1 MMGSFYQCNNCRQ
14 NFGSTVGNRPPT
26 TVVPEPTADSRSRNT
41 MNRRMIYDSPPS
53 SGVRDNAAGAD
64 NYWRA
69 LVWSFRIIR
78 RILLVTYFLLRYIY
92 RRSKLI
98 FWFTIF
104 ILSSVIAFIIVV
116 NTYNVGLSDIRTT
129 YGTSNEQK
137 TEASGIPDVTELP
150 EVTGNAGEAPTITAP
165 TGTPPATLQT
175 QDIIL
180 GTGEEVVATS
190 TLTVHYTLMSWS
202 NGAIVESSWSDG
214 QPPIVW
220 SGPLSGVI
228 SGWQQGLPGAKV
240 GGRRLLVIPADLAY
254 GANGSGP
261 IGPNETLIFVVDIV
275 GVS

>member
-26 TVVPEPTADSRSRNT
+26 TVARESTANSGSRNT
-41 MNRRMIYDSPPS
+41 MNQRMNFDSPTS

-78 RILLVTYFLLRYIY
+78 RILLVSYFLLRKIY
-92 RRSKLI
+92 KSSKI
-98 FWFTIF
+98 KFWITIF
-104 ILSSVIAFIIVV
+104 ILSSIIAFIVV
-116 NTYNVGLSDIRTT
+116 INTYNVGLSNIRTT
-129 YGTSNEQK
+129 YVTSNEQE
-137 TEASGIPDVTELP
+137 TEESGLLEASGLP

-165 TGTPPATLQT
+165 SGTPPATLQT

-180 GTGEEVVATS
+180 GTGAEVLATS

-202 NGAIVESSWSDG
+202 NGAIVESSWTGG
-214 QPPIVW
+214 QAPTF
-220 SGPLSGVI
+220 PLSGVI
-228 SGWQQGLPGAKV
+228 AGWQQGLPGAKV
-240 GGRRLLVIPADLAY
+240 GGRRMLVIPADLAY
-254 GANGSGP
+254 GATGAGP